1 MANMVTR
8 TIIST
13 KATCIILDITTNAV
27 STSDY
32 VVCGTFKKPEA
43 IVKAVQ
49 KLLPDHCKAV
59 HLVQYYE
66 IEELYGMSEDVFI
79 VNAHRLDPA
88 TRKPIQV
95 KEER

>member
-13 KATCIILDITTNAV
+13 KATCLILDLTTNEV

-59 HLVQYYE
+59 HLVQYSE
-66 IEELYGMSEDVFI
+66 IEELYGMTEDVFI
-79 VNAHRLDPA
+79 VNAYRLDPA

-95 KEER
+95 KEEG